1 MPLAVRNLPWRRIY
15 NRKSGSKREV
25 TMNTLE
31 ELYGESRLQTD
42 YFKKYCDYVR
52 KLISEVDIEAVKKVV
67 DCLLKARENNKTI
80 YFAGNAG
87 SASTASHFAQDMGEI
102 GRKIRGKGF
111 RTQSIND
118 NVSALTAISNDYG
131 YDHVFSM
138 QIQYNFDPGD
148 VLIVI
153 SASGNSPNV
162 IKAVELAKEKGGRT
176 IALVGF
182 DGGRLTQ
189 ICDQVIH
196 IKSRK
201 GEYGPVE
208 DIHLI
213 LNHIIVSY
221 LMIELKKEN
230 AE

>member
-1 MPLAVRNLPWRRIY
+1 
-15 NRKSGSKREV
+15 
-25 TMNTLE
+25 MNTLE
-31 ELYGESRLQTD
+31 EIFKESSLQTD
-42 YFKKYCDYVR
+42 YFKKYGDYMQ
-52 KLISEVDIEAVKKVV
+52 KLLSEIDIESVKRVV
-67 DCLLKARENNKTI
+67 DSFLEARDKEKTI
-80 YFAGNAG
+80 YFAGNGG
-87 SASTASHFAQDMGEI
+87 SASTASHFAQDMSEV

-118 NVSALTAISNDYG
+118 NVSAVTAIGNDYG

-138 QIQYNFDPGD
+138 QIQYNFDAGD
-148 VLIVI
+148 VLVVI

-182 DGGRLTQ
+182 DGGRLAQ
-189 ICDQVIH
+189 VCDQVIH

-208 DIHLI
+208 DMHLI
-213 LNHIIVSY
+213 LNHMIVSY
-221 LMIELKKEN
+221 LMMELKKEN

>member
-1 MPLAVRNLPWRRIY
+1 
-15 NRKSGSKREV
+15 
-25 TMNTLE
+25 MNTLE
-31 ELYGESRLQTD
+31 EIFKESSLQTD
-42 YFKKYCDYVR
+42 YFRKYCDYVQ
-52 KLISEVDIEAVKKVV
+52 KLISEIDLESVKRVV
-67 DCLLKARENNKTI
+67 DGLLEAREKDKTI
-80 YFAGNAG
+80 YFAGNGG
-87 SASTASHFAQDMGEI
+87 SASTASHFAQDMSEV

-118 NVSALTAISNDYG
+118 NVSALTAIGNDYG

-153 SASGNSPNV
+153 SASGNSPNI

-182 DGGRLTQ
+182 DGGRLAQ
-189 ICDQVIH
+189 VCDQVIH
-196 IKSRK
+196 IKSKK

-213 LNHIIVSY
+213 LNHMIVSY
-221 LMIELKKEN
+221 LMMELKKEKC
-230 AE
+230 